1 MKNAQMAEERVNTYS
16 LVSGFKTSVS
26 SDWEAMAMR
35 LSLLAPLGGLLA
47 SEFGGGAGRDTT
59 GFKIISGIEDVL
71 GSGETPKTAST
82 SSVFGGLDGI
92 GLPPH
97 CVCDRCRRQRN
108 DPACFVGAHRQVIF
122 TGALVDTI
130 VFFTD
135 FFDEILAHGTAE
147 TVTGDFSPEE
157 GACGFSTAF
166 KRFEACI
173 LLQHKT
179 KESNIHTSAT
189 WTPNHTKDSFSTRKR

>member
-1 MKNAQMAEERVNTYS
+1 MKNAQMAEEGVNTYS

-35 LSLLAPLGGLLA
+35 FSLLAPLGGLLV

-59 GFKIISGIEDVL
+59 GFKIIWGIEDVL

-92 GLPPH
+92 GRPPH

-173 LLQHKT
+173 LLQLNKKRVTYTHQPH
-179 KESNIHTSAT
+179 EHQ
-189 WTPNHTKDSFSTRKR
+189 NHTK

>member
-1 MKNAQMAEERVNTYS
+1 MQASELATRMKNAQMAEERINTYS
-16 LVSGFKTSVS
+16 LVSGFKTSVA

-35 LSLLAPLGGLLA
+35 LSLLAPLGGLLV

-59 GFKIISGIEDVL
+59 GFKIISGTEDVL

-97 CVCDRCRRQRN
+97 CVCDRCRRHRN

-130 VFFTD
+130 VFLAD
-135 FFDEILAHGTAE
+135 FFDETLPHGTAE
-147 TVTGDFSPEE
+147 TVTGDFSREE

-166 KRFEACI
+166 KRFDACI
-173 LLQHKT
+173 LL
-179 KESNIHTSAT
+179 
-189 WTPNHTKDSFSTRKR
+189 